1 MAHLKERQKM
11 IRHTIMIQKQYF
23 QELKNEEK
31 NIRKYISQL
40 GLKHKNLRLEIRN
53 LSFQSGLLD
62 KPALMKDYDE
72 TVVTVINK
80 ELTIEGLKANI
91 ERLTEKIFVM
101 ENLNR
106 SISS

>member
-1 MAHLKERQKM
+1 MAHLKEKQKM
-11 IRHTIMIQKQYF
+11 IRHTIMIQKQFF
-23 QELKNEEK
+23 QELKNEE
-31 NIRKYISQL
+31 NIIRKHLTQL
-40 GLKHKNLRLEIRN
+40 GLKRKNLRSEIRS

-72 TVVTVINK
+72 TVETVINK
-80 ELTIEGLKANI
+80 ELTIEGLTANI